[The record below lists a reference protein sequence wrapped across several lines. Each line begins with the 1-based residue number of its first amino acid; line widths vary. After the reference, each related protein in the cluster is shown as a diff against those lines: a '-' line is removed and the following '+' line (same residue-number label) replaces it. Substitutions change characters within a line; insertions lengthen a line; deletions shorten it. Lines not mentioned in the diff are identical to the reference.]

1 MGGAHCEFLM
11 GDHKRAHNGGVVD
24 AGPRSSP
31 VPSVSSLEEECELFH
46 QVSLPSF
53 GPLPL
58 GQAPLQ
64 RTHGSRLASRGGSS
78 FMKHGIPCCWLVVK

>member
-1 MGGAHCEFLM
+1 MGGAHCGLLTR
-11 GDHKRAHNGGVVD
+11 HNRAHYKGVVD
-24 AGPRSSP
+24 AGPRP
-31 VPSVSSLEEECELFH
+31 LTGPLVSSSLQEEGELFH
-46 QVSLPSF
+46 PASLPSF